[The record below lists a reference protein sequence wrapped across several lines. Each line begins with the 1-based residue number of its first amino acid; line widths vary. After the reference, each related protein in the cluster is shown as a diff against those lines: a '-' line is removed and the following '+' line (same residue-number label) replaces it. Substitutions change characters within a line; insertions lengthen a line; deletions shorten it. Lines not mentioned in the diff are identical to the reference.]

1 MPRGLIGAVV
11 AVIVI
16 AIIAGGSW
24 YTVDQTERG
33 VKLRYGAVIGTAQPG
48 LGFKVPLI
56 DSVEKISV
64 KTTTYAWDKMNSY
77 SYDQQPADLKI
88 SVTLRASPDK
98 VSDLYAKFGRLD
110 TAVNQV
116 VSPAVNQQV
125 KIVFGRY
132 TAVKAIQ
139 ERGALNNA
147 IRDAIVGSL
156 KDDPMIIIESVQLEN
171 IEFSSTYLHSIEQR
185 MLAEVEVQKLQ
196 QNAEREKVQAQ
207 ITVTQANAKA
217 NAVRAEAQ
225 AAADALRL
233 NGEARAT
240 NIRITGEA
248 EALPAVHH
256 TGLRGLATLD
266 VGIRRQTDHKI
277 AVLRPPDAEV
287 AIVVCKALQQAS
299 EDVILGLFLDF
310 SPVGTR
316 LHKGPRQVGERLLGR
331 GDVALRTE
339 AIQIK
344 RLLARAFLL
353 HANDPFQIVGE
364 AKVRAIVGRLR
375 IEQ

>member
-1 MPRGLIGAVV
+1 MTRGLIAAIVGGLVVLAVV
-11 AVIVI
+11 L
-16 AIIAGGSW
+16 GSW

-33 VKLRYGAVIGTAQPG
+33 VLLRNGAVIGTAQPG

-64 KTTTYAWDKMNSY
+64 RTTTYTWDKMNSY
-77 SYDQQPADLKI
+77 SFDQQPADLKI

-116 VSPAVNQQV
+116 VSPVVNQQV
-125 KIVFGRY
+125 KVVFGRY

-139 ERGALNNA
+139 ERGPLNSA
-147 IRDAIVGSL
+147 IKDAITATL

-171 IEFSSTYLHSIEQR
+171 IEFSANYLHSIEQR

-217 NAVRAEAQ
+217 NA
-225 AAADALRL
+225 DALRL

-240 NIRITGEA
+240 NIKLTGEA
-248 EALPAVHH
+248 EAA
-256 TGLRGLATLD
+256 
-266 VGIRRQTDHKI
+266 
-277 AVLRPPDAEV
+277 
-287 AIVVCKALQQAS
+287 AIEARAKALGTNPNLVTLVQA
-299 EDVILGLFLDF
+299 
-310 SPVGTR
+310 
-316 LHKGPRQVGERLLGR
+316 ERWNGVLPTTMVPGSA
-331 GDVALRTE
+331 V
-339 AIQIK
+339 
-344 RLLARAFLL
+344 
-353 HANDPFQIVGE
+353 PFVSV
-364 AKVRAIVGRLR
+364 K
-375 IEQ
+375 